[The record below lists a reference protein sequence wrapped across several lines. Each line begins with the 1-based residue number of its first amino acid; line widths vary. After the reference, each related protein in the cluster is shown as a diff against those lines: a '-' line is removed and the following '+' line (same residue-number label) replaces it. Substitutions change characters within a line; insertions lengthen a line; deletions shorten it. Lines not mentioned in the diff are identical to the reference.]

1 VVTGFVSERTARRGK
16 SEQGIAIGAGS
27 MSRMDDPQ
35 RPLRP
40 GAPTQP
46 PEALLQP
53 PVSSERIYDGSIVR
67 LRVSDYRRD
76 SGLVV
81 RREVLDHHGA
91 VVVVPIEDDHILMV
105 RQPREAVEEV
115 MLELPAGKLD
125 FAGEDPGQAARR
137 ELAEEVGRE
146 AERWTYLGGFY
157 TAPAMITEF
166 IHLFVAGD
174 LRPTEV
180 APIPEEEIEVV
191 RIPISHVPTLID
203 RVRDAKTLV
212 GLLRVARAL
221 GV

>member
-1 VVTGFVSERTARRGK
+1 
-16 SEQGIAIGAGS
+16 
-27 MSRMDDPQ
+27 MSRVSTPQ
-35 RPLRP
+35 HPLHP
-40 GAPTQP
+40 GAATQP
-46 PEALLQP
+46 PEGVLP
-53 PVSSERIYDGSIVR
+53 GPVSSERVYDGSIVR

-91 VVVVPIEDDHILMV
+91 VVMVPIEDDRILMV
-105 RQPREAVEEV
+105 RQPREAVQEL

-125 FAGEDPGQAARR
+125 HAGEDPLDAARR

-146 AERWTYLGGFY
+146 ADRWTYLGGFY

-166 IHLFVAGD
+166 IHLFIAAD

-180 APIPEEEIEVV
+180 QPVPEEEIEVV
-191 RIPISHVPTLID
+191 QVPISHIPTLID

-221 GV
+221 GI

>member
-1 VVTGFVSERTARRGK
+1 LHP
-16 SEQGIAIGAGS
+16 GS
-27 MSRMDDPQ
+27 
-35 RPLRP
+35 
-40 GAPTQP
+40 ATQP
-46 PEALLQP
+46 PEGLLAP
-53 PVSSERIYDGSIVR
+53 PVSSERVFDGDIVR
-67 LRVSDYRRD
+67 LRLSEYRRD

-81 RREVLDHHGA
+81 RREVLEHHGA
-91 VVVVPIEDDHILMV
+91 VVVVPIEDDQILMV

-125 FAGEDPGQAARR
+125 FAGEDPGEAARR

-146 AERWTYLGGFY
+146 AGRWTYLGGFY

-166 IHLFVAGD
+166 IHLFVATD

-191 RIPISHVPTLID
+191 RYPVSHLPSLIE

-212 GLLRVARAL
+212 GLLRLARAL
-221 GV
+221 GI

>member
-1 VVTGFVSERTARRGK
+1 MAT
-16 SEQGIAIGAGS
+16 
-27 MSRMDDPQ
+27 PQ
-35 RPLRP
+35 RPLHP
-40 GAPTQP
+40 GAATQP

-53 PVSSERIYDGSIVR
+53 PIATERIYDGSIVR
-67 LRVSDYRRD
+67 LRVSEYQRD
-76 SGLVV
+76 RGLVV

-105 RQPREAVEEV
+105 RQPREAVQEV

-125 FAGEDPGQAARR
+125 FDGEEPGQAARR

-146 AERWTYLGGFY
+146 AGRWTYLGGFY

-174 LRPTEV
+174 LRPTDV
-180 APIPEEEIEVV
+180 APIAEEEIEVV
-191 RIPISHVPTLID
+191 PVPLSQLPSLID

-221 GV
+221 GI